1 MGLYATPHC
10 TPLQR
15 PGPRCSMAGGLCP
28 QAPDSPG
35 QSPPRALSPNGT
47 GSQARLCL
55 GEYFLSHFVNLTV
68 KSPSL
73 APDLQESYF
82 YYGIGVGM
90 VLRTL
95 PSEANEL

>member
-55 GEYFLSHFVNLTV
+55 GGVFPFSFCKLDCQESQLSPRPPGELFLLWNWGGHG
-68 KSPSL
+68 
-73 APDLQESYF
+73 APDTPKRGQ
-82 YYGIGVGM
+82 
-90 VLRTL
+90 
-95 PSEANEL
+95 